1 MGRLE
6 ALTPATVAE
15 TLAYL
20 AVAPYDNVFVSWL
33 IETGQASRGR
43 VELWR
48 DAADA
53 LAGVCYYGA
62 QIVPYSDDLAG
73 LDAFAERCR
82 SARDARMIVG
92 RRGNVERLWRG
103 ARGYFRKPVAI
114 RASQHVYALA
124 RGHVRDIERDPRGDA
139 GRATEFELD
148 ELVPNSAQMIA
159 GEIGGNFARISGE
172 FRDRCARIVAAGW
185 WWRYRVDG
193 ELAFMCN
200 VGSATAQTAQIQGVW
215 TPPGARGRGHATR
228 GLAAICADMLA
239 TFPTLCLYVNDFNVP
254 AIALYERVGFARAG
268 EFQSILID

>member
-6 ALTPATVAE
+6 RLTTATTAE
-15 TLAYL
+15 ALAYL
-20 AVAPYDNVFVSWL
+20 AAKPFDNVYVSWL
-33 IETGQASRGR
+33 IETGQSSRGR

-48 DAADA
+48 DATGA

-62 QIVPYSDDLAG
+62 QIVPCGDDARA
-73 LDAFAERCR
+73 LDAFAESCR
-82 SARDARMIVG
+82 TARDARMIVG
-92 RRGNVERLWRG
+92 PRGDVERLWRG
-103 ARGYFRKPVAI
+103 ARGYFRKPGAI
-114 RASQHVYALA
+114 RSSQPVYALE
-124 RGHVRDIERDPRGDA
+124 RVRAIERDPRGDA
-139 GRATEFELD
+139 GRATAGELD

-159 GEIGGNFARISGE
+159 GEIGGNPTRLSGE

-200 VGSATAQTAQIQGVW
+200 VGSATTQTAQIQGVW

-239 TFPTLCLYVNDFNVP
+239 TFPTLCLYVNDFNTR
-254 AIALYERVGFARAG
+254 AIALYERVGFVRAG
-268 EFQSILID
+268 EFQTILID